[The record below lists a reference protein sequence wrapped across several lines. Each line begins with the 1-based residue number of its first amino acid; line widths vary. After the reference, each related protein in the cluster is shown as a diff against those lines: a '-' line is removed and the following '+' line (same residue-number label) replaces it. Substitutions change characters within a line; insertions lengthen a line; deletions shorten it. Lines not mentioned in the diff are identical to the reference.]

1 MGKLSQEV
9 VRKTIFWRLVLGK
22 YASLQELKESWTLVE
37 VLDFNELLDAQEVAV
52 KLKQES
58 MKK

>member
-1 MGKLSQEV
+1 ML
-9 VRKTIFWRLVLGK
+9 FWRLVIGK

-37 VLDFNELLDAQEVAV
+37 VMDFNELLNAQDMMV

-58 MKK
+58 IKK